1 MNMSKILQSIRQC
14 FNMLKKSNKK
24 GFTWMTEATEG
35 FLDSDEE
42 DALHREIDSITA
54 TQDRQDALGYV
65 KEDGWE
71 REAARLFN
79 SLSLQIATIES
90 AFSILQQILCCS
102 LAAGMEPDTDPMLSM
117 EVEI

>member
-1 MNMSKILQSIRQC
+1 
-14 FNMLKKSNKK
+14 
-24 GFTWMTEATEG
+24 MTEATEG

-79 SLSLQIATIES
+79 SLSLHIATIES
-90 AFSILQQILCCS
+90 AFSILQQVNPS
-102 LAAGMEPDTDPMLSM
+102 LKITFH
-117 EVEI
+117 

>member
-1 MNMSKILQSIRQC
+1 
-14 FNMLKKSNKK
+14 MLKKSNKK

-35 FLDSDEE
+35 FFDSDEE
-42 DALHREIDSITA
+42 DALHCEIDRITA
-54 TQDRQDALGYV
+54 NQDAQDALGYV
-65 KEDGWE
+65 KEDWWE

-90 AFSILQQILCCS
+90 AFSILQQVLCCS
-102 LAAGMEPDTDPMLSM
+102 LPAGMEPDTDPMLSM